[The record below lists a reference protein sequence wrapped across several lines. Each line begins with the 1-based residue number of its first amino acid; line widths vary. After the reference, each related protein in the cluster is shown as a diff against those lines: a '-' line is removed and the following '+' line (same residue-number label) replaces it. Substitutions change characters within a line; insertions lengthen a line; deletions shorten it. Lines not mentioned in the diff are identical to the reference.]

1 MTAVL
6 PQPYAV
12 ARATTDADLADLARM
27 RVHWS
32 TGEPGEPD
40 ATFVADFARWW
51 GTEAGRRV
59 AWVARRHTGKAAGMA
74 NAAIF
79 ERMPRPAAPPARWA
93 YVANVWVEP
102 ADRRRGVGGLLMDAV
117 VTWAREAD
125 MERIVLNPSEISLP
139 LYRRAGFR
147 PADDLMR
154 LDLRA

>member
-1 MTAVL
+1 MA
-6 PQPYAV
+6 PV
-12 ARATTDADLADLARM
+12 ATDADLADLVRM
-27 RVHWS
+27 RAHWS
-32 TGEPGEPD
+32 TGEPAEPD
-40 ATFVADFARWW
+40 AAFAADVARWW
-51 GTEAGRRV
+51 GSEAGRRV
-59 AWVARRHTGKAAGMA
+59 AWVARRPTGEAAGMA

-79 ERMPRPAAPPARWA
+79 ERMPRPGVPTARWA

-117 VTWAREAD
+117 VAWAREAG